1 MTSLPRAQVHPIG
14 DWQRRSGIAQD
25 VLLVLLSGFFAFT
38 HLQRLTD
45 GQLTSVFFAA
55 EQLFLVVMFLTRRRS
70 DRTSNHPLD
79 WLVATLGGWLP
90 LAYQPVD
97 DVGLGLSSAGSA
109 LQFGG
114 LVLTLIGFAYL
125 GKSFGVVAAD
135 RGVKINGPY
144 RLIRHPIYFSHFLT
158 TTGFLVANPSLVN
171 AALHATIWACQL
183 LRIRAEER
191 ILNEN
196 ADYRAYR
203 ERVHWR
209 LIPGV
214 F

>member
-1 MTSLPRAQVHPIG
+1 MTSVPRAQAQPMG
-14 DWQRRSGIAQD
+14 DWRRRSGIAQD

-70 DRTSNHPLD
+70 DRTSNRPLD

-90 LAYQPVD
+90 LAFQPVD
-97 DVGLGLSSAGSA
+97 GVGFGLSLGGSA

-114 LVLTLIGFAYL
+114 LALTLVAFAYL

-135 RGVKINGPY
+135 RGIKINGPY
-144 RLIRHPIYFSHFLT
+144 RLIRHPVYFSHFLT
-158 TTGFLVANPSLVN
+158 TTGFLIANPGPIN
-171 AALHATIWACQL
+171 AALFAVIWTCQV

-191 ILNEN
+191 ILTEN
-196 ADYRAYR
+196 IDYQRYR
-203 ERVHWR
+203 DRVRWR
-209 LIPGV
+209 LLPRV
-214 F
+214 Y